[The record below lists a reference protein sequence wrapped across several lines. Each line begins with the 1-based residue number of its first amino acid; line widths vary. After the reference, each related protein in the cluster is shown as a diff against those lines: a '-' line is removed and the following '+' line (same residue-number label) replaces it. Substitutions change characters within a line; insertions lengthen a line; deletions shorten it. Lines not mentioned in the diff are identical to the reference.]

1 MDVSK
6 IMSENFDMIL
16 NRDKNLG
23 KISEMSTNLKDN
35 SKKVK
40 HPLYRC
46 LPDVYLPLLSIV

>member
-40 HPLYRC
+40 YPLSRC
-46 LPDVYLPLLSIV
+46 LPDAN